1 MPQYVGNFT
10 HRGFCHFGR
19 EYWAQKRN
27 IQFFLDFW
35 KHHGKKPHE
44 NYRKKFSL
52 INQFLYVFQCSF
64 YVYVCF
70 VYLLLCLQS
79 IFFANISLVFTI
91 TARSW
96 YLVQHQ
102 RMDRDFTRKKIFLEI
117 IFSVKSIAM
126 TKKRLDFS
134 ALFVL
139 PRAF

>member
-1 MPQYVGNFT
+1 MDFVILAVNTEHRRETYNFF
-10 HRGFCHFGR
+10 R
-19 EYWAQKRN
+19 
-27 IQFFLDFW
+27 FLKELW
-35 KHHGKKPHE
+35 KKTHE

-70 VYLLLCLQS
+70 VYPLLCLQS

-102 RMDRDFTRKKIFLEI
+102 RMDRDFTRKKNIFRNIFFREI
-117 IFSVKSIAM
+117 DSDDEKETRV
-126 TKKRLDFS
+126 
-134 ALFVL
+134 
-139 PRAF
+139 